1 MSQFEVCLPL
11 SHAESQPSEPADGT
25 YGVSDRMS
33 QKGEGGGEEGR
44 VEDIPSYLASG
55 IETMLG

>member
-33 QKGEGGGEEGR
+33 EKGEGKGEEERKEGWKISLPTWLL
-44 VEDIPSYLASG
+44 E
-55 IETMLG
+55 